1 MDSFEPFRQAL
12 RDALGHLHDPDYR
25 PPELLYAVMS
35 CAPENGAG
43 PVQSDIIRVIKGLKP
58 PPNVPRGAR
67 ERRDYDLLYH
77 RFVLKLT
84 QEETAERLHMSVRS
98 VRRAQ
103 REASHVL
110 ARLLW
115 EHSLARETS
124 QEDWAQGTGRS
135 DEGELLVPLPDWRA
149 QVQQDMASLQISAP
163 GAIADVEETI
173 RRAVEVESVLVS
185 RYDVRLQIGSI
196 RSGLLA
202 AIHPSALRQILI
214 MAIGQLARCA
224 SPGQIEIHARRR
236 GEAVEIDL
244 TSASPAVQE
253 PPAAETLADDN
264 LIQEI
269 LASQGGALH
278 VERGAGQV
286 SMLIQV
292 PAAGQLTVLVVDD
305 NLDQVHFYRRSTA
318 GTRYRIVHAPQG
330 ERTVQAIQ
338 EVAPDVIVL
347 DILLPDVDGWDLLA
361 DLRANPATRS
371 IPTIICSIIKEEEL
385 ATALGAAMYLP
396 KPVHHRAFIQAL
408 AAVLDRRPTTGT
420 KN

>member
-149 QVQQDMASLQISAP
+149 QVQQDMASLQTSAP

-224 SPGQIEIHARRR
+224 SPGTDSGGWNWFARR
-236 GEAVEIDL
+236 
-244 TSASPAVQE
+244 
-253 PPAAETLADDN
+253 
-264 LIQEI
+264 
-269 LASQGGALH
+269 
-278 VERGAGQV
+278 
-286 SMLIQV
+286 
-292 PAAGQLTVLVVDD
+292 
-305 NLDQVHFYRRSTA
+305 
-318 GTRYRIVHAPQG
+318 
-330 ERTVQAIQ
+330 
-338 EVAPDVIVL
+338 
-347 DILLPDVDGWDLLA
+347 
-361 DLRANPATRS
+361 
-371 IPTIICSIIKEEEL
+371 
-385 ATALGAAMYLP
+385 P
-396 KPVHHRAFIQAL
+396 KISRW
-408 AAVLDRRPTTGT
+408 
-420 KN
+420 